1 MTFKMSEQAQT
12 IKIFNLRSDTNEFIG
27 AGDAY
32 IPPHTGLPANCT
44 DIAPPDIPSSHIA
57 VFDAETKTWCLKEDH
72 RGETV
77 YDTQTGNQVYISEPG
92 PLLENVTS
100 VSPDGEYQK
109 WDGKAWVKDEAAEKA
124 AQLRQAEETK
134 SRLLQMASGKIAP
147 LQDAVDLGLATD
159 DEKVQLDEWKKY
171 RVLVNRV
178 DTSTAPKIDWPKKPE
193 QPRTL

>member
-1 MTFKMSEQAQT
+1 MSSKAQT

-44 DIAPPDIPSSHIA
+44 DIAPPDIPASHIA
-57 VFDAETKTWCLKEDH
+57 VFDAETETWSLKEDH

-77 YDTQTGNQVYISEPG
+77 YDTITGNQVYISTPG
-92 PLLENVTS
+92 PLPENVTS
-100 VSPDGEYQK
+100 VSPGGEYQK
-109 WDGKAWVKDEAAEKA
+109 WDSKARVWVNDEAAEA
-124 AQLRQAEETK
+124 AARLREAEGTK
-134 SRLLQMASGKIAP
+134 SRLLQMAAEKIAP
-147 LQDAVDLGLATD
+147 LQDAVDLEIATD

-178 DTSTAPKIDWPKKPE
+178 DTTNPDWPQKPE
-193 QPRTL
+193 

>member
-57 VFDAETKTWCLKEDH
+57 VFDAETQTWSLQEDH

-77 YDTQTGNQVYISEPG
+77 YDTTTGNQMYISEPG
-92 PLLENVTS
+92 PLPENATS
-100 VSPDGEYQK
+100 VSPGGGYKK
-109 WDGKAWVKDEAAEKA
+109 WDSKTQVWVNDEAAEA
-124 AQLRQAEETK
+124 AARLREAEGTK
-134 SRLLQMASGKIAP
+134 NRLLQIASEKIAP
-147 LQDAVDLGLATD
+147 LQDAVDLGIATD
-159 DEKVQLDEWKKY
+159 DEKAQLGEWKKY

-178 DTSTAPKIDWPKKPE
+178 DTSNPDLPE
-193 QPRTL
+193 QPV

>member
-1 MTFKMSEQAQT
+1 MTFKMSSKART
-12 IKIFNLRSDTNEFIG
+12 ITIYNLRSDTNEFIG

-44 DIAPPDIPSSHIA
+44 DIAPPDIPASHIA
-57 VFDAETKTWCLKEDH
+57 VFDAETEMWSLHEDH

-77 YDTQTGNQVYISEPG
+77 YDTTTGNQVYISSPG
-92 PLLENVTS
+92 PLPENVTS

-109 WDGKAWVKDEAAEKA
+109 WSGKAWVKDEVAETAAR
-124 AQLRQAEETK
+124 LREAEGTK
-134 SRLLQMASGKIAP
+134 IRLLQTAAEKIAP
-147 LQDAVDLGLATD
+147 LQDAVDLEIATD

-178 DTSTAPKIDWPKKPE
+178 DTTNPDWPDVPVS
-193 QPRTL
+193 Q

>member
-27 AGDAY
+27 EGDAY

-57 VFDAETKTWCLKEDH
+57 VFDAETQTWSLQEDH

-77 YDTQTGNQVYISEPG
+77 YDTTTGNQMYISEPG
-92 PLLENVTS
+92 PLPENATS
-100 VSPDGEYQK
+100 VSPGGGYKK
-109 WDGKAWVKDEAAEKA
+109 WDSKTQVWVNDEAAEA
-124 AQLRQAEETK
+124 AARLREAEGTK
-134 SRLLQMASGKIAP
+134 NRLLQIASEKIAP
-147 LQDAVDLGLATD
+147 LQDAVDLGIATD
-159 DEKVQLDEWKKY
+159 DEKAQLGEWKKY

-178 DTSTAPKIDWPKKPE
+178 DTSNPDWPE
-193 QPRTL
+193 QPV

>member
-57 VFDAETKTWCLKEDH
+57 VFDAETQTWSLQEDH

-77 YDTQTGNQVYISEPG
+77 YDTTTGNQMYISEPG
-92 PLLENVTS
+92 PLPENATS
-100 VSPDGEYQK
+100 VSPGGGYKK
-109 WDGKAWVKDEAAEKA
+109 WDSKTQVWVNDEAAEA
-124 AQLRQAEETK
+124 AARLREAEGTK
-134 SRLLQMASGKIAP
+134 NRLLQIASEKIAP
-147 LQDAVDLGLATD
+147 LQDAVDLGIATD
-159 DEKVQLDEWKKY
+159 DEKAQLDEWKKY

-178 DTSTAPKIDWPKKPE
+178 DTTNPVWPE
-193 QPRTL
+193 QPV

>member
-44 DIAPPDIPSSHIA
+44 DIAPPDIPASHIA
-57 VFDAETKTWCLKEDH
+57 IFDAETGTWSLHEDH

-77 YDTQTGNQVYISEPG
+77 YDTTTGNQVYISAPG
-92 PLLENVTS
+92 PLPENVTS

-109 WDGKAWVKDEAAEKA
+109 WDGKAWVKDEAAETA
-124 AQLRQAEETK
+124 ARLREAEGTK
-134 SRLLQMASGKIAP
+134 SRLLQMASEKIAP
-147 LQDAVDLGLATD
+147 LQDAVDLGIATD
-159 DEKVQLDEWKKY
+159 DEKARLDEWKKY
-171 RVLVNRV
+171 RVLVNRM
-178 DTSTAPKIDWPKKPE
+178 DTAAPDWPERPAS
-193 QPRTL
+193 Q